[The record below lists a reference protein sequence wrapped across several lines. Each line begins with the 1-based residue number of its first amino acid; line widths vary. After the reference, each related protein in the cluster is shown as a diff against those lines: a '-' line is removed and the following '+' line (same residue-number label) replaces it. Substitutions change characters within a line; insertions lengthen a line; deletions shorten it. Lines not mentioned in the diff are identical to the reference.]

1 MIENLLDKLSEIQS
15 AADLLQVDY
24 NEKRAAILATVQE
37 QLDALE
43 AEYKPKLDAA
53 GENANTITQAIKAA
67 VIEQGASVRGAHLQ
81 AVYTKG
87 RVSWDSKALEGFSAA
102 HPEILTFRKI
112 GEPSVSIRG
121 VK

>member
-15 AADLLQVDY
+15 ATDLLQADY
-24 NEKRAAILATVQE
+24 EQKRAAILATVQE

-43 AEYKPKLDAA
+43 AEYTPKLSAA
-53 GENANTITQAIKAA
+53 VENANTITQAIKAA
-67 VIEQGASVRGAHLQ
+67 VIEQGASVKGAYLQ

-102 HPEILTFRKI
+102 HPEILTFRRV

-121 VK
+121 LK